1 MSDLKAL
8 IDEAAACCNHQE
20 CEAAILV
27 LESAAQLAP
36 DSWWIQYQLGF
47 CCAGGC
53 RRHSLAD
60 PDVALYHF
68 HNALSLFPEPA
79 NQEERA
85 SILAALGNTYLVSRQ
100 LPLQARVTA
109 AVECQEKAA
118 AIYES
123 RGRLDEWARAQ
134 YNLGNAWCEF
144 PQESFPEKWQ
154 HAIQHYTEALR
165 VWTRD
170 RDSVRHGKTLQNLG
184 TAYRELPTG
193 NRELNIR
200 LALNCYREALRAYHG
215 EQFRRE
221 NASIHNNLGTAFLSL
236 PAQDSRRSARHAQM
250 ALRHF
255 ERALCVL
262 CKEGAPS
269 IYAITQF
276 NRGQALLRLA
286 AGEHS
291 PERLLR
297 RAHLSFLEARNA
309 FLLAG
314 QATLA
319 ESAWE
324 RLQIVAAFLAKL
336 GSQQEPHQRDSS
348 QQDGQEN
355 SPKDTEQVLGGD
367 VA

>member
-20 CEAAILV
+20 CEAAIRV
-27 LESAAQLAP
+27 LEGAAQLAP
-36 DSWWIQYQLGF
+36 DSWWIQYHLGF

-53 RRHSLAD
+53 RRHSWAD

-68 HNALSLFPEPA
+68 HNALSLFQEPA

-100 LPLQARVTA
+100 LPLKARVTA
-109 AVECQEKAA
+109 AVECQEKAV

-123 RGRLDEWARAQ
+123 RGRLDEWAREQ

-170 RDSVRHGKTLQNLG
+170 KDPIRHAKTHQNLR

-193 NRELNIR
+193 DREMNIR
-200 LALNCYREALRAYHG
+200 RAFNCYREALRAYHG

-221 NASIHNNLGTAFLSL
+221 NGSVHNNLGTAVLSL
-236 PAQDSRRSARHAQM
+236 PAKDSRRSTHRAQM

-255 ERALCVL
+255 ERVL
-262 CKEGAPS
+262 CILNKEEAPS
-269 IYAITQF
+269 VYAITQF
-276 NRGQALLRLA
+276 NRGQALVRLA

-291 PERLLR
+291 PELLLR

-324 RLQIVAAFLAKL
+324 RLQIVAALLAKL
-336 GSQQEPHQRDSS
+336 GPHQEPHQRDSS
-348 QQDGQEN
+348 QQDGREN
-355 SPKDTEQVLGGD
+355 SPKDTEQVHGGY